1 LRVDRP
7 EVSTEFVEEAVDGG
21 ERRSKVGR
29 GGASL
34 GQRGAAL
41 RNLGEED
48 LAGSVKRSCEVLP
61 VIKGATANGSAES

>member
-1 LRVDRP
+1 MAAEVLRVDRP

-34 GQRGAAL
+34 
-41 RNLGEED
+41 
-48 LAGSVKRSCEVLP
+48 S
-61 VIKGATANGSAES
+61 